1 MKLNGLWRRYDRL
14 LGSDPASDV
23 KDELRFHIESKF
35 DDLVDQGWQPEAARQ
50 EAARQ
55 FGALPAIEEIGIR
68 IGDKMDQRRKLKDY
82 WSEVRQDVRFAL
94 RTLDRDRGFT
104 LVAVLILALGIGANI
119 SVFSVVNTILL
130 RPLPFPDAH
139 QLAWLTSGTKLDPR
153 LLKAAGLSG
162 TTFTVSAFEEF
173 QRHNKSFQSVTS
185 YNPFFGNSEYILTGR
200 TEPRDVA
207 GVMVAGNFFQ
217 TLGVRPALGRLFIN
231 QELQKDGPP
240 AVLLSNVFWRREF
253 AGNPAIVGQNITL
266 SKQSVTV
273 VGVLPPEFDFG
284 SIFSPG
290 LKIDVFLPAVMDNL
304 RDWGNTLAIVAR
316 LKSGVS
322 VAQAQNE
329 ADVLFPAL
337 KASHADWEMDYS
349 SKIDGLRDIVSG
361 KLRQS
366 VMALWC
372 AVGLVLVIVCV
383 NLSSLLVARAAA
395 RRAEFAMR
403 LALGAGRGRL
413 IRQLLTESLVLAAAG
428 AVLGLSL
435 AFGFTFYL
443 ARQDSIAL
451 PLLRDVR
458 IDGSALLWTLVLTG
472 AVTLLFGLVPALRLS
487 ASNLQ
492 GAMKEN
498 GRSTSA
504 GSGRERLHSLLVI
517 TEVALACVL
526 LVGAGLLLR
535 SFVSALHVDMGFQP
549 SRAAV
554 VKLDYEGGN
563 DKTRRAVM
571 LQEILRRIDS
581 IPGVEAS
588 GVADMLPLGRNRSWQ
603 FAAKGN
609 KSNKSDIDVALVRI
623 VTPGYLNAM
632 GMHLREGRDFSWQDS
647 PNLPHTVIINL
658 AAARHF
664 WPGKS
669 PLGRIASVNGDDAQ
683 VVGVISDVRQE
694 GLEISPG
701 PEAFLPVMQSDPEGA
716 ELVVRTSLPPSAI
729 SSTVLA
735 TLRSLNPAQPAYD
748 LQPLQEIVDHSVS
761 PRRFFLVL
769 LTSFA
774 ALGLFL
780 AALGIYGVISY
791 SVTRRTQEI
800 GIRMALGASVS
811 RVVKDV
817 LFSTFRV
824 AGAGIALGTAASLGV
839 ARLIASLLFNTSPSD
854 AATYS
859 AMVVVLFFVA
869 LVAGYIP
876 ARRAARINPT
886 IALRAN

>member
-1 MKLNGLWRRYDRL
+1 MNRLWRRYDRL
-14 LGSDPASDV
+14 HGSDPASDV
-23 KDELRFHIESKF
+23 KDELRFHIESKI
-35 DDLVDQGWQPEAARQ
+35 DDLVAQGWQPEAARQ

-55 FGALPAIEEIGIR
+55 FGALSAIQEIGIR
-68 IGDKMDQRRKLKDY
+68 MEGKIDQRRKLKDY
-82 WSEVRQDVRFAL
+82 WSEVRQDIRFAL
-94 RTLDRDRGFT
+94 RTLGRDRSFT
-104 LVAVLILALGIGANI
+104 FVAVLILALGIGANI

-153 LLKAAGLSG
+153 LRKAAGLSG

-173 QRHNKSFQSVTS
+173 QRHNKSFQSVTC
-185 YNPFFGNSEYILTGR
+185 YNPFFGNSEYILSGGA
-200 TEPRDVA
+200 EPRDVA

-217 TLGVRPALGRLFIN
+217 TLGVRPALGRLFVD

-240 AVLLSNVFWRREF
+240 AVLLSDVFWRRQF
-253 AGNPAIVGQNITL
+253 AGNPAIVGQTITL
-266 SKQSVTV
+266 SKRAVTV

-290 LKIDVFLPAVMDNL
+290 LKIDVFVPAVMENL

-316 LKSGVS
+316 LKPGVS

-329 ADVLFPAL
+329 ADVLFPEL

-361 KLRQS
+361 KLRRS

-383 NLSSLLVARAAA
+383 NLSGLLVARAAA
-395 RRAEFAMR
+395 RRTEFAMR
-403 LALGAGRGRL
+403 VALGAGRGRL
-413 IRQLLTESLVLAAAG
+413 LRQLLAESLVLAAAG
-428 AVLGLSL
+428 TVLGLGL
-435 AFGFTFYL
+435 AFGLTFYL

-458 IDGSALLWTLVLTG
+458 LDGAALLWTLVLT
-472 AVTLLFGLVPALRLS
+472 ALTTLLFGLVPAFRLS
-487 ASNLQ
+487 SVNLQ

-498 GRSTSA
+498 GRGTSA
-504 GSGRERLHSLLVI
+504 GSSRERLRSLLVI

-535 SFVSALHVDMGFQP
+535 SFVSALHIDMGFEP

-563 DKTRRAVM
+563 DKTRRAVV

-581 IPGVEAS
+581 IPGVETS

-609 KSNKSDIDVALVRI
+609 NRNKKDIDAALVRI

-632 GMHLREGRDFSWQDS
+632 GMHLREGRDFSWQDA
-647 PNLPHTVIINL
+647 PNKPHTVIINQ

-664 WPGKS
+664 WPGEN
-669 PLGRIASVNGDDAQ
+669 PLGKIASVNGDDAQ

-701 PEAFLPVMQSDPEGA
+701 PEAFLPVTQNDPEGA
-716 ELVVRTSLPPSAI
+716 ELVIKTSLPPSAL

-735 TLRSLNPAQPAYD
+735 TLRSINPAQPAYG
-748 LQPLQEIVDHSVS
+748 LRPLQEIVDHAVS

-791 SVTRRTQEI
+791 SVTQRTEEI
-800 GIRMALGASVS
+800 GIRMALGATVS
-811 RVVKDV
+811 RVVGNV
-817 LFSTFRV
+817 LLSTLRL
-824 AGAGIALGTAASLGV
+824 AITGIVLGTAASLGV
-839 ARLIASLLFNTSPSD
+839 ARLITSLLFNTSPWD

-859 AMVVVLFFVA
+859 AMVVILFIVA
-869 LVAGYIP
+869 LASGYIP

-886 IALRAN
+886 IALRSN